1 MPAPYAFTRFREI
14 RAVVAGAKKKRGGGA
29 KKKGENF
36 CCLFSKEGEP
46 SLDCRDKFLSIAVYL
61 ERLIV
66 YIEMYVCMF
75 VCF

>member
-1 MPAPYAFTRFREI
+1 MRLRDSEKFAQLSREP
-14 RAVVAGAKKKRGGGA
+14 

>member
-1 MPAPYAFTRFREI
+1 MRLRDSEKFAQLSREPK
-14 RAVVAGAKKKRGGGA
+14 KKKRGGGGA
-29 KKKGENF
+29 KKKGKNF